1 MKSLFFLNFE
11 SKDHINKRNMAPAF
25 RNNSEEMVIVT
36 APNCDKEDYHPVS
49 ASNTENAMVKEMAG
63 DVMYS

>member
-11 SKDHINKRNMAPAF
+11 SKDHINKGNMAPAF

-36 APNCDKEDYHPVS
+36 GPNCDKEDCHPVS
-49 ASNTENAMVKEMAG
+49 ASNTENAMVEEMAG